1 MKAPTA
7 SARIDVAA
15 PPGEVYALVS
25 DLPRLSRIAAEF
37 EEGSWL
43 DGVTEAGVGARFT
56 GRNRRGWYRWSTIAT
71 VTDADPGKCF
81 AFDVAFRGIPVS
93 RWRYDIVAAGNRGCL
108 VEESTWD
115 RRPPWFVP
123 LGNLATGVRDRTA
136 ANRRNIAAT
145 LRQLKEIAEK
155 TA

>member
-15 PPGEVYALVS
+15 PPGEVFALVS
-25 DLPRLSRIAAEF
+25 DLPRMSAFAAEL
-37 EEGSWL
+37 ERGSWL
-43 DGVTEAGVGARFT
+43 DGVTEARVGARFR
-56 GRNRRGWYRWSTIAT
+56 GRNRRGWYRWSTTAT
-71 VTDADPGKCF
+71 VTDVEPDKCF
-81 AFDVAFRGIPVS
+81 AFDVAFHGIPVS

-115 RRPPWFVP
+115 RRPSWFVP
-123 LGNLATGVRDRTA
+123 FANLATGVRNRTER
-136 ANRRNIAAT
+136 NRRNIAAT
-145 LRQLKEIAEK
+145 LRQLKDVAEK